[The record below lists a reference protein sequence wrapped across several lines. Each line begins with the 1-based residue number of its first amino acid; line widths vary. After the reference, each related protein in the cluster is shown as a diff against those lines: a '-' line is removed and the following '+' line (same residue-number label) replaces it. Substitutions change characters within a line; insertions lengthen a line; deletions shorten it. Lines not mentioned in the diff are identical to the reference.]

1 MLRLRHVLLA
11 AVLLT
16 FLIEAVLAA
25 HPLRLPT
32 LNAASEIGLGD
43 DIMVHWHSSSLEGA
57 HPLDWIG
64 LYRKGTCEQPKL
76 QTAPVAGATADIS
89 MTSRLDQNTCHLSS
103 QSLPGSLEAGTIIFS
118 YQDIK
123 LPAGEYEVRYFL
135 GDSTHEQGVTC
146 RDMKDLPNGLDY
158 SYCAYEASAVSGTIH
173 ITGTMSFVPTD
184 QQEARDLGYVRV
196 NY

>member
-11 AVLLT
+11 AALLT

-123 LPAGEYEVRYFL
+123 LPAGEYEVICIYI
-135 GDSTHEQGVTC
+135 HVTTYQ
-146 RDMKDLPNGLDY
+146 MY
-158 SYCAYEASAVSGTIH
+158 SYLPS
-173 ITGTMSFVPTD
+173 
-184 QQEARDLGYVRV
+184 
-196 NY
+196 